1 MPIEIYFL
9 VTLSPNFIAMSKQKT
24 NVDIENELRVKE
36 LLAERKILMKDF
48 ADMIGIKRE
57 TLTRSLKGNPQY
69 STLKAIADGLEVS
82 VPDLFKTHKATPVIN
97 GFVSV
102 NGKSPVHVGSVADL
116 KKIVA
121 DLEKNNEIHGN
132 LN

>member
-1 MPIEIYFL
+1 
-9 VTLSPNFIAMSKQKT
+9 MSKQKT
-24 NVDIENELRVKE
+24 SIDIENELRVKE

-69 STLKAIADGLEVS
+69 STLKAIADALNVS
-82 VPDLFKTHKATPVIN
+82 VPELFKTYKATPLVN
-97 GFVSV
+97 GFVAV
-102 NGKSPVHVGSVADL
+102 NDNPPIHVGSVEDL

-121 DLEKNNEIHGN
+121 DLEIVNQ
-132 LN
+132 

>member
-1 MPIEIYFL
+1 
-9 VTLSPNFIAMSKQKT
+9 MSKQKT
-24 NVDIENELRVKE
+24 NIDIENELRVKE

-69 STLKAIADGLEVS
+69 STLKAIADGLDVS
-82 VPDLFKTHKATPVIN
+82 VPELFKTHKTAPVID

-102 NGKSPVHVGSVADL
+102 NGNAPIHIGSVDDL
-116 KKIVA
+116 KKIVT
-121 DLEKNNEIHGN
+121 DLQNIDNQ
-132 LN
+132 